1 MARPYNAS
9 VRKWFKH
16 IFYRDLINLL
26 LSSTPPK
33 LSRGTIQSLHSLCN
47 RGCISTFFRIP
58 YWPILRRWKA
68 VTTDSYQ
75 LIWRTKWQMRV
86 NIFSCSSKGLW
97 DDLDAEWQQS
107 TRLWLVSQHMS
118 HCITL
123 HLSAILGGSYLATL
137 SVASTNHVGKVTQ
150 QNKSVVDNRM

>member
-1 MARPYNAS
+1 MRKGTLTSSDRSPFLAS
-9 VRKWFKH
+9 EDADPLLCFDSDWEYKNHMNKNIWIKNGKIMNVYKYSSG
-16 IFYRDLINLL
+16 YR
-26 LSSTPPK
+26 T
-33 LSRGTIQSLHSLCN
+33 GQSCT
-47 RGCISTFFRIP
+47 G
-58 YWPILRRWKA
+58 
-68 VTTDSYQ
+68 DSYQ

-97 DDLDAEWQQS
+97 DDLDAEWQQT